1 MQRLVI
7 ILIFAAR
14 CNKKIYFAWR
24 ISNFESLLFSY
35 LIFHDPHSAIC
46 IPQATFNGAPGVS
59 RTRDLWL
66 RRPTL
71 YPAELRARLKLAG
84 RWTRIRLSSLVSRPS
99 FFPFRYPGAPGRSRT
114 CDLRI
119 RSPTLYPAELRAR
132 QKHLIKAVETADMTV
147 STIEKWGERRG
158 LNPRP
163 PGPQPGALPT
173 ELRPP

>member
-14 CNKKIYFAWR
+14 CNKKIYFARR

-84 RWTRIRLSSLVSRPS
+84 RWTRIRLSSLVSR
-99 FFPFRYPGAPGRSRT
+99 FFFFDILVRPAGVEPATCGFEVRRSIQLSYGRGKNIS
-114 CDLRI
+114 
-119 RSPTLYPAELRAR
+119 
-132 QKHLIKAVETADMTV
+132 
-147 STIEKWGERRG
+147 
-158 LNPRP
+158 
-163 PGPQPGALPT
+163 
-173 ELRPP
+173 